1 MRALKTVV
9 WQRALKGYPSG
20 MHQTLVSSLERQNC
34 TKAPNPVYLTARTF
48 CEPQSDPGPQH
59 HLLFLTSRLMVKSA
73 AAGKFQLTSHKIF
86 KCSGYV
92 CHAYLF
98 LFIWLLRAQNHLA
111 GLKEPTQL

>member
-9 WQRALKGYPSG
+9 WQGALKGYPSG

-86 KCSGYV
+86 KCM
-92 CHAYLF
+92 AF
-98 LFIWLLRAQNHLA
+98 LILT
-111 GLKEPTQL
+111 GV